1 MKTTLLVLSLNEI
14 EGMKWMMNQIQE
26 DWCDQILVVDGGST
40 DGTIEYARSQGYEV
54 LVQVKPGLMNAYREA
69 YPQIRGDIVIP
80 FSPDGNSP
88 AAAIP
93 QLIDKM
99 QEGYDMVIASRYLPG
114 AYSEDDTPITA
125 LGNWVFTKLI
135 NLFFGGHYTDA
146 MVMYRA
152 FRTPLYRELGLLV
165 DRYMERKLSDTIC
178 VIPLMSMR
186 AAKKKLRIGEIPGDE
201 PARIGGA
208 GKCRHFVWGAIYLS
222 QMFQEV
228 LFWEAP
234 TSETPVSF
242 GESEK
247 NRPIPRPVH
256 NSPR

>member
-135 NLFFGGHYTDA
+135 NLFSS
-146 MVMYRA
+146 V
-152 FRTPLYRELGLLV
+152 V
-165 DRYMERKLSDTIC
+165 TIRMPWSC
-178 VIPLMSMR
+178 TEPSGPRCIESWDCWLIVIW
-186 AAKKKLRIGEIPGDE
+186 KEN
-201 PARIGGA
+201 
-208 GKCRHFVWGAIYLS
+208 C
-222 QMFQEV
+222 
-228 LFWEAP
+228 
-234 TSETPVSF
+234 
-242 GESEK
+242 
-247 NRPIPRPVH
+247 PIR
-256 NSPR
+256 SA